1 MCLSLLINVQH
12 KVNKMKT
19 IIVGI
24 DVSKETLD
32 LVILQEGSFGL
43 HEQIPN
49 TVKDCKSWLK
59 HQLRTLAVDPSH
71 WLVCMEHTGIYCA
84 HVMEVCASI
93 ALDLWVEDAGRI
105 KAFHSLSRGKNDALD
120 AARIAQYGYLKQ
132 SEATLWEAP
141 REVISELKALHQLR
155 RRLLNTKQR
164 LSTPLGEEKYMGAA
178 WSKEHSRHIDPVL
191 RQLQGELKEI
201 EAKMKALILGDV
213 HLKQHFENMSSVKGV
228 GLIVAASIL
237 VMTNEFKNI
246 SDPRKM
252 ACQAGVAP
260 FPYESGK
267 SIRGRSKVSHR
278 AHKPMK
284 VLLNLAA
291 RSSVSSPGELR
302 DYYERKVA
310 EGKNKM
316 VVLNAIRNKIIHRVF
331 ACVRDN
337 RKYEENYINALV

>member
-1 MCLSLLINVQH
+1 
-12 KVNKMKT
+12 MKT
-19 IIVGI
+19 NVLGI

-32 LVILQEGSFGL
+32 LVIIGTDQVIN
-43 HEQIPN
+43 HERIPN
-49 TVKDCKSWLK
+49 TVKALK
-59 HQLRTLAVDPSH
+59 KYLRAMLKEIGEGRSS
-71 WLVCMEHTGIYCA
+71 WLVCTETTGIYCN
-84 HVMEVCASI
+84 HVIEVCE
-93 ALDLWVEDAGRI
+93 ALGVDLWIEDAGRI

-120 AARIAQYGYLKQ
+120 AERIARYGYLKQ
-132 SEATLWEAP
+132 SEAKLWEAP
-141 REVISELKALHQLR
+141 RKEVLRLKSLNQLR
-155 RRLLNTKQR
+155 KRLLNTKQR
-164 LSTPLGEEKYMGAA
+164 LSSPLGEEEYMGDD
-178 WSKEHSRHIDPVL
+178 WSQEHRSHLKPIL
-191 RQLQGELKEI
+191 LQLNRELKEV
-201 EAKMKALILGDV
+201 ENKMKAIIHEDTQLSELYE
-213 HLKQHFENMSSVKGV
+213 QMSSVKGV

-246 SDPRKM
+246 NDPRKM
-252 ACQAGVAP
+252 ACQCGVAP

-267 SIRGRSKVSHR
+267 RIRGRTKVSHR

-331 ACVRDN
+331 ACVRDR
-337 RKYEENYINALV
+337 RKYEENYTPVLV

>member
-1 MCLSLLINVQH
+1 MLINIEH
-12 KVNKMKT
+12 KDRKMKT

-32 LVILQEGSFGL
+32 LVTLARGDEAY

-49 TVKDCKSWLK
+49 TVKAYRQWMKD
-59 HQLRTLAVDPSH
+59 QLSGSDKGKDS
-71 WLVCMEHTGIYCA
+71 WLVCMENTGIYCS
-84 HVMEVCASI
+84 HVMEVCAS
-93 ALDLWVEDAGRI
+93 LGVDLWVEDAGRI
-105 KAFHSLSRGKNDALD
+105 KAFHSLARGKSDAVD
-120 AARIAQYGYLKQ
+120 ASRIAHYGYLKQ
-132 SEATLWEAP
+132 GEAKLWSAP
-141 REVISELKALHQLR
+141 REVISQLKSLHQLR

-164 LSTPLGEEKYMGAA
+164 LSTPLGEEKYMGSS
-178 WSKEHSRHIDPVL
+178 WSKEHSSHITPIL
-191 RQLQGELKEI
+191 RQLNVQLKEV
-201 EAKMKALILGDV
+201 EGKLKALILADS
-213 HLKQHFENMSSVKGV
+213 HLRELYENMSSVKGV
-228 GLIVAASIL
+228 GLIVAVSLL
-237 VMTNEFKNI
+237 VMTNEFKDIN
-246 SDPRKM
+246 DPRKM

-267 SIRGRSKVSHR
+267 RIKGRTKVSHR

-337 RKYEENYINALV
+337 RKYEENYMKVLV

>member
-1 MCLSLLINVQH
+1 MLILFQP
-12 KVNKMKT
+12 KVNEMKT

-32 LVILQEGSFGL
+32 LVTMRADQTTE
-43 HEQIPN
+43 HEQVSN
-49 TVKDCKSWLK
+49 AVGTLRKYLLNQLKELGEHKS
-59 HQLRTLAVDPSH
+59 S
-71 WLVCMEHTGIYCA
+71 WLVCIENTGIYCN
-84 HVMEVCASI
+84 HVIEVCA
-93 ALDLWVEDAGRI
+93 ALELDLWIEDAGRI

-120 AARIAQYGYLKQ
+120 ADRIAKYGYLKQ
-132 SEATLWEAP
+132 GEAKIWEAS
-141 REVISELKALHQLR
+141 RAEIRRLKSLYQFR

-164 LSTPLGEEKYMGAA
+164 LASPLGEETYMGDD
-178 WSKEHSRHIDPVL
+178 WSKEHKAHLNPIL
-191 RQLQGELKEI
+191 AQLTRQLKEV
-201 EAKMKALILGDV
+201 EDKMKAILNEDT
-213 HLKQHFENMSSVKGV
+213 HLRELYTQISSVKGV
-228 GLIVAASIL
+228 GLIVSASIL

-246 SDPRKM
+246 NDPRKM
-252 ACQAGVAP
+252 ACQCGVAP

-267 SIRGRSKVSHR
+267 RIRGRTKVSHR

-316 VVLNAIRNKIIHRVF
+316 VVLNAIRNKLIHRVF
-331 ACVRDN
+331 ACVRDG
-337 RKYEENYINALV
+337 RKYEENYTPNLV